1 MTDMTADA
9 GEELAERRRHE
20 AGHRGHGGSG
30 HDRILSIL
38 EAVLLSLVAL
48 VAAWSGYCAASWDTR
63 SSDLLAQSLEVQVAA
78 QAATQDALQIRTFDS
93 VAFDAAFSAYVA
105 HDTPA
110 FRLAVRRLRPEYR
123 RAFRAWLALRPLK
136 NPRAP
141 ADPSLMP
148 QYHVTQ
154 QDQARALSA
163 QAHASFLSASAAGN
177 TSDKYVRIT
186 VILATVLFLIGISG
200 HFTVRGA
207 RYGLIGI
214 GGVLITYSLVQMLG
228 LPGPPG

>member
-1 MTDMTADA
+1 MTDMAADA
-9 GEELAERRRHE
+9 GGELAERRHHE
-20 AGHRGHGGSG
+20 AQHGHGSSG
-30 HDRILSIL
+30 HDRVLSIL

-63 SSDLLAQSLEVQVAA
+63 SSDLLAESLEVQVAA
-78 QAATQDALQIRTFDS
+78 QAANQDALQIRTFDS

-123 RAFRAWLALRPLK
+123 KAFSAWLALHPLK
-136 NPRAP
+136 NKDAP

-148 QYHVTQ
+148 QYKVVQ
-154 QDQARALSA
+154 QEEARALSA
-163 QAHASFLSASAAGN
+163 KAHASFLAASDAGN

-200 HFTVRGA
+200 HFSVRGA

-214 GGVLITYSLVQMLG
+214 GGVLIAYSLVQMLG

>member
-1 MTDMTADA
+1 VTDMTSDA
-9 GEELAERRRHE
+9 GGELAERRRH
-20 AGHRGHGGSG
+20 AAGHGGHERSG
-30 HDRILSIL
+30 HDRVLSIL

-63 SSDLLAQSLEVQVAA
+63 SSDLLAQSLEIQVSA
-78 QAATQDALQIRTFDS
+78 QAAKEDALQIRTFDS
-93 VAFDAAFSAYVA
+93 VAFDAAFGAYVA
-105 HDTPA
+105 HDRPA
-110 FRLAVRRLRPEYR
+110 FRLAIRRLRPEYR
-123 RAFRAWLALRPLK
+123 RAFNAWLALRPLK

-148 QYHVTQ
+148 QYHVAQ
-154 QDQARALSA
+154 QDQARALTA
-163 QAHASFLSASAAGN
+163 KAHASFLAASAAGN

-200 HFTVRGA
+200 HFSVAGA

>member
-1 MTDMTADA
+1 MTDMAADA

-20 AGHRGHGGSG
+20 GHGSSG
-30 HDRILSIL
+30 HDRVLSIL
-38 EAVLLSLVAL
+38 EAVLLSVVAL

-63 SSDLLAQSLEVQVAA
+63 SSDLLAQSLEIQVAA
-78 QAATQDALQIRTFDS
+78 QAAKEDALQIRTFDS
-93 VAFDAAFSAYVA
+93 VAFDAAFSAYIA
-105 HDTPA
+105 HDGPA

-123 RAFRAWLALRPLK
+123 SAFNAWLALKPLK
-136 NPRAP
+136 NSRAP

-148 QYHVTQ
+148 QYRVPEQ
-154 QDQARALSA
+154 AQARVLTA

-177 TSDKYVRIT
+177 TSDKYVRLT

-200 HFTVRGA
+200 HFSVPSA